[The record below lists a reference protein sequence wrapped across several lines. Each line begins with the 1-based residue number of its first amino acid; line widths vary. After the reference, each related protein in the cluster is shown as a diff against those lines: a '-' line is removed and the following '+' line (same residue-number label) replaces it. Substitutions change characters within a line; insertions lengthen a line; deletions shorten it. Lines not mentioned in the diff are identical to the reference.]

1 MELPDSTANRIG
13 HTDIYKDGWVEKYLP
28 QFFWP
33 YARLARLDRPIGTWL
48 LLLPGLWSIMAAGHG
63 PLNLGFRGWYFMLL
77 FALGA
82 VIMRGAGCVINDL
95 WDRDIDAQVERTKSR
110 PLAAGDVTPAKAF
123 LFLFLLSW
131 LGLMI
136 LVQLSSTAIFLG
148 LLSVVLIVLYPLAK
162 RVTWYPQ
169 FILGLT
175 FNMGALMGWATIT
188 GQLGWPA
195 LLLYMAG
202 IAWTLGYDTIY
213 AHQDKEDDAVIGI
226 KSTALKFGDESGK
239 WIAGFYAATAFL
251 LLLVGVL
258 MNAYWGFYVGW
269 AACCF
274 HLIIQLACWDK
285 DDPASSLKTFR
296 ANRNFG
302 LLVLLALALIFIK
315 F

>member
-1 MELPDSTANRIG
+1 
-13 HTDIYKDGWVEKYLP
+13 
-28 QFFWP
+28 
-33 YARLARLDRPIGTWL
+33 
-48 LLLPGLWSIMAAGHG
+48 MAAGHG
-63 PLNLGFRGWYFMLL
+63 PLNMGWREWYLIIL
-77 FALGA
+77 FALGSI
-82 VIMRGAGCVINDL
+82 VMRGAGCVINDL

-123 LFLFLLSW
+123 LFLFLLSMI
-131 LGLMI
+131 GLMI

-148 LLSVVLIVLYPLAK
+148 LLSVVLVVLYPLAK

-175 FNMGALMGWATIT
+175 FNMGALMGWASVT

-195 LLLYMAG
+195 LFLYMAG

-213 AHQDKEDDAVIGI
+213 AHQDKEDDAVIGV

-239 WIAGFYAATAFL
+239 WIAGFYGGTAFL

-258 MNAYWGFYVGW
+258 MNAYWSFYAAW
-269 AACCF
+269 AACSF

-285 DDPASSLKTFR
+285 DDPTSSLKTFR
-296 ANRNFG
+296 SNRDFA
-302 LLVLLALALIFIK
+302 LLVLLALAMIFIK

>member
-1 MELPDSTANRIG
+1 
-13 HTDIYKDGWVEKYLP
+13 
-28 QFFWP
+28 
-33 YARLARLDRPIGTWL
+33 
-48 LLLPGLWSIMAAGHG
+48 MAAGQG
-63 PLNLGFRGWYFMLL
+63 PLNMGWRGFYFIIL

-123 LFLFLLSW
+123 LFLFILSW
-131 LGLMI
+131 FGLMI
-136 LVQLSSTAIFLG
+136 LVQLTTTAIFLG
-148 LLSVVLIVLYPLAK
+148 LLSVLLIILYPLAK

-175 FNMGALMGWATIT
+175 FNMGALMGWASMT
-188 GQLGWPA
+188 GQLAWPA

-213 AHQDKEDDAVIGI
+213 AHQDKEDDAIIGI
-226 KSTALKFGDESGK
+226 KSTALKFGDDSLR
-239 WIAGFYAATAFL
+239 WIAGFYGATAFL

-274 HLIIQLACWDK
+274 HLIIQLYVWNK
-285 DDPASSLKTFR
+285 DDPVSSLNTFR
-296 ANRNFG
+296 SNRNFG